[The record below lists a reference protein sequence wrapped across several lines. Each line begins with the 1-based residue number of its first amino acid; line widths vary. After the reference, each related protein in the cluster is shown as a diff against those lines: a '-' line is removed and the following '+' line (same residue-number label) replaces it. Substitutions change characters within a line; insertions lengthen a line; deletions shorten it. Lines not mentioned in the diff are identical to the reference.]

1 MTDTGPTT
9 PPPGSASPPRLAAVL
24 RTLRTLPPVLA
35 DVGPAAVLLAAM
47 LGERL
52 AAAARIGGRMP
63 LAVALALLL
72 AAAVAARRRAPL
84 GAYLVGTVALTLDSQ
99 TVLESAISPYA
110 NLLGAYA
117 LGRYGGRGRA
127 GYGPAILP
135 VGVAG
140 YFLGHDVPTLMPIGV
155 LAVWLAAWAYGWG
168 TAHRLAEQAVERR
181 QAREELLAEE
191 RARIARE
198 VHDLVGHSL
207 SLMLVQAGAARRL
220 IDRTPGRSRDLLREL
235 EHTGADALGELDRV
249 LGLLRRT
256 EPQHAD
262 GAPRVEPGLAELPAL
277 IGRMEHA
284 GLHIT
289 YRHDAPPLPAEQ
301 DRCAYRVVQEAL
313 TNTLRHSR
321 ADHATVRIAA
331 APGAT
336 VVEVRDDGNGP
347 PPGHRPGRGLTGIAE
362 RAARLH
368 GTAAHG
374 PGPDGG
380 FQVLV
385 TLPAPGAPA

>member
-1 MTDTGPTT
+1 MTDTGPRTRY
-9 PPPGSASPPRLAAVL
+9 PAGSAEPRIAAVL
-24 RTLRTLPPVLA
+24 RTLWPLPPALNDA
-35 DVGPAAVLLAAM
+35 GPAAVLLVAM
-47 LGERL
+47 LVERL
-52 AAAARIGGRMP
+52 GSAARIGGRMP
-63 LAVALALLL
+63 LALTLTLLL
-72 AAAVAARRRAPL
+72 AAAVVVRRRAPL
-84 GAYLVGTVALTLDSQ
+84 AAYLVGTVALTVESQ
-99 TVLESAISPYA
+99 LVLPSVVSPYA

-127 GYGPAILP
+127 GYGPVIVP

-140 YFLGHDVPTLMPIGV
+140 YFLGHPTSTIMPIGV
-155 LAVWLAAWAYGWG
+155 LAVWLAAWALGWG

-207 SLMLVQAGAARRL
+207 TLMLVQAGAARRL
-220 IDRTPGRSRDLLREL
+220 IDRTPDRSRDLLRAL

-256 EPQHAD
+256 EPQLAD
-262 GAPRVEPGLAELPAL
+262 GAPRTEPGLAELPAL

-289 YRHDAPPLPAEQ
+289 LRHDAPPLPPEQ

-313 TNTLRHSR
+313 TNTLRHSG
-321 ADHATVRIAA
+321 AEHATVHIL
-331 APGAT
+331 AT
-336 VVEVRDDGNGP
+336 PDTTAIEIRDDGTGP

-368 GTAAHG
+368 GTAEHG

-380 FQVLV
+380 FRVLL
-385 TLPAPGAPA
+385 TLPSTGTPA